1 MVERL
6 HLPQS
11 GLMQN
16 PMTYLT
22 SIFQEPQPEQPLD
35 ARIVKT
41 FAKWEAVQMAADDM
55 HATFEVMPLHD
66 AGDLLQYQQMLTDY
80 AAYTVYAALMKQRL
94 DQLMPGADVDDYAAA
109 LHQYHVEAE
118 LPSAEVIRDEIEAEM
133 APLREQLNVSLSVSP
148 SSWVQRVQQNKQPL
162 QLIKDEGHTP

>member
-1 MVERL
+1 
-6 HLPQS
+6 
-11 GLMQN
+11 MQN
-16 PMTYLT
+16 PITYLT
-22 SIFQEPQPEQPLD
+22 SLFQEPPPEQPLD

-55 HATFEVMPLHD
+55 HAQFEVTPLHD
-66 AGDLLQYQQMLTDY
+66 AGDLRQYQQMLADY

-94 DQLMPGADVDDYAAA
+94 DQLMPGASVDDYASA

-118 LPSAEVIRDEIEAEM
+118 LPPAEVIREEIESEM
-133 APLREQLNVSLSVSP
+133 APLREQLHVQLSISP

-162 QLIKDEGHTP
+162 QLIKDEGLVRS

>member
-1 MVERL
+1 
-6 HLPQS
+6 
-11 GLMQN
+11 MQN

-22 SIFQEPQPEQPLD
+22 SLFQEPPLEQPLD

-55 HATFEVMPLHD
+55 HAQFEVMPLHD
-66 AGDLLQYQQMLTDY
+66 AEDLLRHQQMLTDY

-118 LPSAEVIRDEIEAEM
+118 LPSAQVIREEIDK
-133 APLREQLNVSLSVSP
+133 RDYQDLSVSHVSGTFP
-148 SSWVQRVQQNKQPL
+148 
-162 QLIKDEGHTP
+162 